1 MRQIISSI
9 DIGSSSIKIVV
20 GEMVKN
26 KLNILAVSDTPSL
39 GINKGLIV
47 NAKDFIDSLKKGLN
61 KAEET
66 IGLKIKK
73 TIVNIPANNAN
84 FYITEGSTTITNEDH
99 IVTGNDIARA
109 LQGCVYNKF
118 KSSEELISIMP
129 IYFLINDETKVKD
142 PKNIIANKLTAKS
155 VIVTTPKKNVY
166 SVLTCLEKLNIEVID
181 ITLNSIG
188 DYYANNYNDLND
200 KVGAIVNMGHETTT
214 VSIFNKGVLTNTNII
229 DLGGKNVENDISFIY
244 KINKNDAH
252 NLKEKLSL
260 AHKRLAQASEVEK
273 VTNKLGEEIK
283 VNQYEISEIVMSR
296 LLEILKLVK
305 KEINLLTKKEISYII
320 FTGGVTESL
329 DFELVLESVYGKSA
343 AVTQIKEI
351 GVRNNIYSSAVG
363 MIKYFCDKM
372 QFRNK
377 KVSIFSI
384 EEQEELGTFEKYIN
398 VSENSVLGKLFGYF
412 FDN

>member
-118 KSSEELISIMP
+118 KSSEELINIMP

-142 PKNIIANKLTAKS
+142 PKNIISNKLTAKS

-200 KVGAIVNMGHETTT
+200 KVGAIVNIGHETTT

-273 VTNKLGEEIK
+273 VTN
-283 VNQYEISEIVMSR
+283 
-296 LLEILKLVK
+296 
-305 KEINLLTKKEISYII
+305 NLLTKKEISYII